1 MRDERYRG
9 IPAEPDLDLDLERDL
24 EEDEVARFLREGLA
38 YEASRG
44 AERLA
49 GLELRVVRALEER
62 RARAR
67 RSPVRRLLEIFEG
80 LRVPRPARALAAAA
94 AALAIFAL
102 GFWVGSGTGD
112 PFVAERGV
120 EFVIYH
126 PEAQQVSLA
135 ISYPVEGRPEWQDIP
150 MKKRDGLWYISL
162 QLPPG
167 TYEYG
172 FKIDGEWWAYD
183 PAADYLVR
191 SADNTV
197 NAVREIRV
205 GGSERRDTS

>member
-1 MRDERYRG
+1 MRDERYRE
-9 IPAEPDLDLDLERDL
+9 IPSELDR
-24 EEDEVARFLREGLA
+24 EEDEVARFLREGLE

-44 AERLA
+44 AERL
-49 GLELRVVRALEER
+49 GDLELRVMSALEER
-62 RARAR
+62 RARRPNR
-67 RSPVRRLLEIFEG
+67 RFLEVFER
-80 LRVPRPARALAAAA
+80 LRVPQPAGALAAT

-102 GFWVGSGTGD
+102 GFLVGSLVGSWASN
-112 PFVAERGV
+112 PFVAEQGV

-126 PEAQQVSLA
+126 PEARQVSLA

-150 MKKRDGLWYISL
+150 MKKRDGLWYIRL

-205 GGSERRDTS
+205 GGSRRDTS

>member
-1 MRDERYRG
+1 VRDELYRETRPSHG
-9 IPAEPDLDLDLERDL
+9 P
-24 EEDEVARFLREGLA
+24 EEDEVARLVKEGLE
-38 YEASRG
+38 YEALRG

-49 GLELRVVRALEER
+49 GLELRVMRALEER

-67 RSPVRRLLEIFEG
+67 RSPRRSPARRLLEVLEG
-80 LRVPRPARALAAAA
+80 LRAPRPARALAATA

-102 GFWVGSGTGD
+102 GFLVGSWASD

-126 PEAQQVSLA
+126 PEARQVSLA

-205 GGSERRDTS
+205 GSPRRDTS

>member
-1 MRDERYRG
+1 MRDELYRDM
-9 IPAEPDLDLDLERDL
+9 PSELDLDL
-24 EEDEVARFLREGLA
+24 EEDEVARFLREGLE

-62 RARAR
+62 RAHAHRA
-67 RSPVRRLLEIFEG
+67 PARRLLEIFER
-80 LRVPRPARALAAAA
+80 LRVPKPAAALVAVA
-94 AALAIFAL
+94 AALAIFAV
-102 GFWVGSGTGD
+102 GFWVGSWTSD
-112 PFVAERGV
+112 PFVSERGV

-126 PEAQQVSLA
+126 PEARQVSLA
-135 ISYPVEGRPEWQDIP
+135 ISYPVGGQPEWHDIP
-150 MKKRDGLWYISL
+150 MKKKDGIWYIRL
-162 QLPPG
+162 ELPPG

-205 GGSERRDTS
+205 GGSRRDTS